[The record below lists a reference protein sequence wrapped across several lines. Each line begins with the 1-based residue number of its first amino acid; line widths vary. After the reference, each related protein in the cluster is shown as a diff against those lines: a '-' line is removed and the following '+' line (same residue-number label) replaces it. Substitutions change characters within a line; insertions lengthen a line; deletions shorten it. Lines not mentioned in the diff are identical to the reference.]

1 MRKLTLLFTMLF
13 ALTIWVGGAQ
23 AKNHQ
28 TMEKESSK
36 VLVAYFS
43 ATGTTAGVAE
53 KLASATGGELYAI
66 VPEKAYTSADLD
78 WRNDKSRS
86 SVEMKDPKVRPAL
99 KGAVKD
105 LDGYDVVFIGYPI
118 WWDAAPRVIN
128 TFIESHDLKGK
139 RLIPFATSG
148 SSGIEESVKALRKS
162 YPELKWSDGRL
173 LNRASDA
180 TIQEWIDKLA
190 L

>member
-1 MRKLTLLFTMLF
+1 
-13 ALTIWVGGAQ
+13 
-23 AKNHQ
+23 
-28 TMEKESSK
+28 
-36 VLVAYFS
+36 
-43 ATGTTAGVAE
+43 
-53 KLASATGGELYAI
+53 
-66 VPEKAYTSADLD
+66 
-78 WRNDKSRS
+78 
-86 SVEMKDPKVRPAL
+86 MKDPKARPAL

>member
-1 MRKLTLLFTMLF
+1 MKKLTLLFTMLF

-28 TMEKESSK
+28 SMEKESSK

-53 KLASATGGELYAI
+53 KLASVTGGELYAI

-99 KGAVKD
+99 KEAVKD

-118 WWDAAPRVIN
+118 W
-128 TFIESHDLKGK
+128 
-139 RLIPFATSG
+139 
-148 SSGIEESVKALRKS
+148 
-162 YPELKWSDGRL
+162 
-173 LNRASDA
+173 
-180 TIQEWIDKLA
+180 
-190 L
+190 

>member
-1 MRKLTLLFTMLF
+1 MKQVLFVLTMLLATGF
-13 ALTIWVGGAQ
+13 FMAVRGE
-23 AKNHQ
+23 NHQ
-28 TMEKESSK
+28 SMEKESSK

-78 WRNDKSRS
+78 WCNDKSRS
-86 SVEMKDPKVRPAL
+86 SVEMKDPKARPAL

-128 TFIESHDLKGK
+128 TFIENHDLKGK

>member
-1 MRKLTLLFTMLF
+1 MCVPAHDDRDYEF
-13 ALTIWVGGAQ
+13 AKKFDLPIIPVISPDG
-23 AKNHQ
+23 NDVDI
-28 TMEKESSK
+28 S
-36 VLVAYFS
+36 
-43 ATGTTAGVAE
+43 
-53 KLASATGGELYAI
+53 
-66 VPEKAYTSADLD
+66 EKAYTEADLD

-86 SVEMKDPKVRPAL
+86 SVEMKDPKARPAL
-99 KGAVKD
+99 KGMMKD
-105 LDGYDVVFIGYPI
+105 LTGYDVVFIGYPI

-162 YPELKWSDGRL
+162 YPDLKWSDGRL

-180 TIQEWIDKLA
+180 TIQEWVGKLA

>member
-1 MRKLTLLFTMLF
+1 MKQVLFVLTMLLATGF
-13 ALTIWVGGAQ
+13 FMAVRGE
-23 AKNHQ
+23 NHQ
-28 TMEKESSK
+28 SMEKESSK

-78 WRNDKSRS
+78 KA
-86 SVEMKDPKVRPAL
+86 RPAL

-128 TFIESHDLKGK
+128 TFIENHDLKGK

>member
-1 MRKLTLLFTMLF
+1 MKQVLFVLTMLLATSF
-13 ALTIWVGGAQ
+13 FMAVRGE
-23 AKNHQ
+23 NHQ
-28 TMEKESSK
+28 SMEKEASK

-66 VPEKAYTSADLD
+66 VPQKAYTEADLD

-86 SVEMKDPKVRPAL
+86 SVEMKDPKARPAL
-99 KGAVKD
+99 KGMMKD
-105 LDGYDVVFIGYPI
+105 LTGYDVVFIGYPI

-128 TFIESHDLKGK
+128 TFIESYDLKGK

-162 YPELKWSDGRL
+162 YPDLKWSDGRL

-180 TIQEWIDKLA
+180 TIQEWVGKLA

>member
-1 MRKLTLLFTMLF
+1 MRQVLLVLTMLL
-13 ALTIWVGGAQ
+13 AVGFFVGARGENKQ
-23 AKNHQ
+23 GMK
-28 TMEKESSK
+28 TSSR

-53 KLASATGGELYAI
+53 KLASATGGELLAI
-66 VPEKAYTSADLD
+66 QPEKAYTEADLD
-78 WRNDKSRS
+78 WRNEKSRS
-86 SVEMKDPKVRPAL
+86 SVEMKDPKARPAL
-99 KGAVKD
+99 KGAVRD
-105 LDGYDVVFIGYPI
+105 LAGYEVVFIGYPI

-162 YPELKWSDGRL
+162 YPDLDWSDGRL
-173 LNRASDA
+173 LNRASDK
-180 TIQEWIDKLA
+180 TVQGWVDQLG

>member
-1 MRKLTLLFTMLF
+1 MRQVLLVLTML
-13 ALTIWVGGAQ
+13 LTTVFFMGVSG
-23 AKNHQ
+23 KNHQ
-28 TMEKESSK
+28 TMGTSSK

-53 KLASATGGELYAI
+53 KLASATGGELCAI
-66 VPEKAYTSADLD
+66 VPQKAYTEADLD

-86 SVEMKDPKVRPAL
+86 SVEMKDPKARPAL
-99 KGAVKD
+99 KGMMKD
-105 LDGYDVVFIGYPI
+105 LTGYDVVFIGYPI

-162 YPELKWSDGRL
+162 YPDLKWSDGRL

-180 TIQEWIDKLA
+180 TIQEWVDKLG

>member
-1 MRKLTLLFTMLF
+1 MRQVLLVLTML
-13 ALTIWVGGAQ
+13 LTTVFFMGVSG
-23 AKNHQ
+23 KNHQ
-28 TMEKESSK
+28 TMGTSSK

-53 KLASATGGELYAI
+53 KLASATGGELNEILPYNS
-66 VPEKAYTSADLD
+66 YTSADLD

-128 TFIESHDLKGK
+128 TFIENHDLKGK